1 MTKKFSTKLI
11 PLIEVSFIHKWE
23 DVKGFSQR
31 IQWRKNELGLWYE
44 KRLSIGKPKTGM
56 AVNEVF
62 SEGNFIKTHT
72 FGISLVICKFT
83 VLIAFGKL
91 FGQK

>member
-23 DVKGFSQR
+23 DTKGFSQR
-31 IQWRKNELGLWYE
+31 IQWRKNELGIWYE

-62 SEGNFIKTHT
+62 SEDNFIQEYT
-72 FGISLVICKFT
+72 FGVSLIVCRFIIRLHLGK
-83 VLIAFGKL
+83 VFG
-91 FGQK
+91 

>member
-23 DVKGFSQR
+23 DTKGFSQR
-31 IQWRKNELGLWYE
+31 IQWRKNELGIWYE

-56 AVNEVF
+56 TVNEVF
-62 SEGNFIKTHT
+62 TEDNSVTLHT
-72 FGISLVICKFT
+72 FGISLIVFKFT
-83 VLIAFGKL
+83 VLVAFSKI